1 MNYLGTREGRPDPR
15 SEKERILE
23 ANKVEEEWYENHPA
37 FATGEDIDKAIEK
50 GDLVEV
56 PNRTFWY
63 RDQDGRVEDTN
74 NSQEKKSGEYQG
86 GYVLSE
92 NIKGDYGK
100 ALSPEGL
107 AMLETIC
114 VDWADK
120 MKDKGHKLNPEK
132 TFLFV
137 TSVTRSLERQKSLSE
152 NEGRPAAD
160 ADKSTHTKGG
170 AIDIS
175 AQYFGGARNKFAGL
189 KRRLLGGYEK
199 DGAESLQNTLVDLQ
213 EKGKIH
219 YMNEGEQ
226 KLFHVGVKPA
236 VRKSMAQERQSQKEA
251 VEVS

>member
-1 MNYLGTREGRPDPR
+1 MAFLGTKENRSDPR

-37 FATGEDIDKAIEK
+37 FATGEDIDKGIEK

-63 RDQDGRVEDTN
+63 RGPDGRVEDTN
-74 NSQEKKSGEYQG
+74 NSLEKKSGEYQG

-92 NIKGDYGK
+92 NIKGDYAK

-107 AMLETIC
+107 AMLETTC
-114 VDWADK
+114 LTWADK
-120 MKDKGHKLNPEK
+120 MKAKGHKLSPEK
-132 TFLFV
+132 NFLFV

-152 NEGRPAAD
+152 NEGRPAAE

-170 AIDIS
+170 AIDVS

-199 DGAESLQNTLVDLQ
+199 DGAAALEETLEELQT
-213 EKGKIH
+213 KGKIH
-219 YMNEGEQ
+219 YMKEGEQ
-226 KLFHVGVKPA
+226 RLFHVGVKPA
-236 VRKSMAQERQSQKEA
+236 VPKSMARESESQKEA